1 MHGRRARP
9 WAPFGFFA
17 LLAAFGLA
25 SPLSA
30 VPVTAYV
37 RENFFN
43 ASMRERVDRIVN
55 KDLAAPNL
63 QVVSATNLLSF
74 SERETSARKLLTGLY
89 EKEGVP
95 YFLFLDFDRMEN
107 GRIGLKFVV
116 YSCREFRP
124 LWNDSMAFERE
135 GFYEQFESVIL
146 EIREK
151 LTPLAEKEAPPP
163 VPLRIRKSKD
173 DSDEEAAHL
182 YSG

>member
-1 MHGRRARP
+1 MPVLFRTP
-9 WAPFGFFA
+9 LVSLTLFA
-17 LLAAFGLA
+17 GWFLA
-25 SPLSA
+25 SQLSA

-43 ASMRERVDRIVN
+43 ATMREHVDRIVS
-55 KDLAAPNL
+55 KDLATPNL
-63 QVVSATNLLSF
+63 QVVNATNLLSF
-74 SERETSARKLLTGLY
+74 SEKETSARKLLTGLY

-95 YFLFLDFDRMEN
+95 YFLFLDFDRLEN
-107 GRIGLKFVV
+107 GRLSLKLVV

-124 LWNDSMAFERE
+124 LWSDSMAFERE

-146 EIREK
+146 EVREK
-151 LTPLAEKEAPPP
+151 LTPIAEKESPPP
-163 VPLRIRKSKD
+163 VPLRIRKPNS